1 MSLVHNIRPS
11 SLDLNLLRVFDVL
24 LEERS
29 VTRAGARL
37 GLTQSA
43 VSHALNRLRYMLNDE
58 LFVRGPAG
66 MQPTPRAVEMG
77 PQVHAALNQLQAA
90 LAPSD
95 FDPATSE
102 RRFAVVAGAYASA
115 ILAPPMASRLAQAA
129 PRCELLIAELAND
142 VLERTDARRVDFMVG
157 SVLAAPERFARETLL
172 TEELV
177 WVVRSGHPVFAGERI
192 ELQTLVSVPHVV
204 IARSLPGLIEDGG
217 ERRAFVSRASWEDAG
232 AFEAALASRGLTRR
246 VGVSVPDTYTALAV
260 ASRTDMATLIPRRL
274 ALMSAQVGRVKL
286 IDPPYESPAVDVSLL
301 YLRERLAEPAMV
313 WMRDLIRGVAAGL

>member
-1 MSLVHNIRPS
+1 MN
-11 SLDLNLLRVFDVL
+11 LDLNLMRVFDVL

-29 VTRAGARL
+29 VTRTGARL

-43 VSHALNRLRYMLNDE
+43 VSHALNRLRYMLSDD

-77 PQVHAALNQLQAA
+77 PQVHAALNQLLAA
-90 LAPSD
+90 LSPSD

-115 ILAPPMASRLAQAA
+115 ILAPPIASRLAEAA
-129 PRCELLIAELAND
+129 PQSELIIAELAMD
-142 VLERTDARRVDFMVG
+142 VLERMDARRVDFMVG
-157 SVLAAPERFARETLL
+157 SVLAAPERYARETIL

-177 WVVRSGHPVFAGERI
+177 WVVRTGNPLFQRERVDL
-192 ELQTLVSVPHVV
+192 ETLVSVPHVV
-204 IARSLPGLIEDGG
+204 IARNLPGLIEDGG

-260 ASRTDMATLIPRRL
+260 AIRTDMATLIPRRL
-274 ALMSAQVGRVKL
+274 ALLSAQGGRVKL
-286 IDPPYESPAVDVSLL
+286 IDPPYESPKVDVTLL
-301 YLRERLAEPAMV
+301 YLRERLAEPAV
-313 WMRDLIRGVAAGL
+313 SWMRDLIRIVASAL

>member
-1 MSLVHNIRPS
+1 MMI
-11 SLDLNLLRVFDVL
+11 DLNLLRVFDVL
-24 LEERS
+24 LEEQS

-90 LAPSD
+90 LAPAD

-102 RRFAVVAGAYASA
+102 RRFAVVSGAYASA
-115 ILAPPMASRLAQAA
+115 ILAPPLASRLGEAA
-129 PRCELLIAELAND
+129 PKAELLIAELAMD
-142 VLERTDARRVDFMVG
+142 VLERMDARRIDFMVG

-177 WVVRSGHPVFAGERI
+177 WVVRAGHPAFKGPRI
-192 ELQTLVSVPHVV
+192 DLETLVSTPHVV
-204 IARSLPGLIEDGG
+204 IARNLPGLIEDGG

-232 AFEAALASRGLTRR
+232 AFEAALASRGLTRQ

-274 ALMSAQVGRVKL
+274 ALLSAQGGRVQL
-286 IDPPYESPAVDVSLL
+286 IDPPYESPSVDVSLL
-301 YLRERLAEPAMV
+301 YLKERLAEPAIA
-313 WMRDLIRGVAAGL
+313 WMHGQIRAVAAVL

>member
-1 MSLVHNIRPS
+1 MMFMNQ
-11 SLDLNLLRVFDVL
+11 DLNLLRVFDVL

-29 VTRAGARL
+29 VTRTGARL

-43 VSHALNRLRYMLNDE
+43 VSHALNRLRYMLSDE

-102 RRFAVVAGAYASA
+102 RRFAVVTGAYASA
-115 ILAPPMASRLAQAA
+115 IMAPPLAGRLAEVA
-129 PRCELLIAELAND
+129 PQSELMIAELALD
-142 VLERTDARRVDFMVG
+142 VLERLDARRVDFLIG
-157 SVLAAPERFARETLL
+157 SVLAAPERFARETIL
-172 TEELV
+172 TETLV
-177 WVVRSGHPVFAGERI
+177 WVVRTAHPAFQGEAI
-192 ELQTLVSVPHVV
+192 DLETLVSTPHVV
-204 IARSLPGLIEDGG
+204 IARNLPGLIEEGG
-217 ERRAFVSRASWEDAG
+217 ERRPFVSRASWEDAG
-232 AFEAALASRGLTRR
+232 AFEAALAARGLTRR

-274 ALMSAQVGRVKL
+274 ALLSAQGGRVKL
-286 IDPPYESPAVDVSLL
+286 IEPPYESPSVDVSLL
-301 YLRERLAEPAMV
+301 YLRERLAEPAIV
-313 WMRDLIRGVAAGL
+313 WMRDLIRAVSATL

>member
-1 MSLVHNIRPS
+1 MNTAHNIRPS

-24 LEERS
+24 LEERN
-29 VTRAGARL
+29 VTRTGARL

-43 VSHALNRLRYMLNDE
+43 VSHALNRLRYILNDE

-102 RRFAVVAGAYASA
+102 RRFAVVTGAYASA
-115 ILAPPMASRLAQAA
+115 ILAPPLAARLAEVA
-129 PRCELLIAELAND
+129 PHSELLIAELAND
-142 VLERTDARRVDFMVG
+142 VLERMDARRLDFMIG
-157 SVLAAPERFARETLL
+157 GVLAAPERFARETIL

-177 WVVRSGHPVFAGERI
+177 WVVRAAHPLFQGDRI
-192 ELQTLVSVPHVV
+192 DLQTLVSVPHVV
-204 IARSLPGLIEDGG
+204 MARSMPGLLEDGG

-232 AFEAALASRGLTRR
+232 AFEAALAARGLTRR
-246 VGVSVPDTYTALAV
+246 VGVSAPDTYTALAV

-301 YLRERLAEPAMV
+301 YLRERLAEPAIA
-313 WMRDLIRGVAAGL
+313 WMRDLIRNVAAAL

>member
-1 MSLVHNIRPS
+1 MNLAHN
-11 SLDLNLLRVFDVL
+11 LDLNLLRVLDVL

-29 VTRAGARL
+29 VTRTGARL

-43 VSHALNRLRYMLNDE
+43 VSHALNRLRYMLGDE

-77 PQVHAALNQLQAA
+77 PQVHAAPNQLQAA

-102 RRFAVVAGAYASA
+102 RRFAVVTGAYASA
-115 ILAPPMASRLAQAA
+115 ILAPAVARRLAEAA
-129 PRCELLIAELAND
+129 PHAELMIAELALD
-142 VLERTDARRVDFMVG
+142 VLERMDARRADFLVG
-157 SVLAAPERFARETLL
+157 SVLAAPERYARETIL

-177 WVVRSGHPVFAGERI
+177 WVVRRDHPTFQADGVDLA
-192 ELQTLVSVPHVV
+192 TLVSVPHVV
-204 IARSLPGLIEDGG
+204 IARNLPGLIEEGG
-217 ERRAFVSRASWEDAG
+217 ERRPFVSRASWEDAG
-232 AFEAALASRGLTRR
+232 AFEAALAAHGLSRR

-274 ALMSAQVGRVKL
+274 ALLSAQGGRVQL
-286 IDPPYESPAVDVSLL
+286 IDPPYESPTVDVSLL
-301 YLRERLAEPAMV
+301 YLKERLAEPAIA
-313 WMRDLIRGVAAGL
+313 WMHDLIRTVAASL